1 MVYSCSSRITLCPPP
16 MSLRNTNKKKFQK
29 KGEVDSMAW
38 QTYAVEKFVVLEIV
52 LQEMVQQKDNLP
64 NQLMKAASVILKT
77 SSSINVILLR
87 FYPSVRMNNTF
98 LLVVKEPQEGFQ
110 TTFRRYFNFGYYS
123 LAVLHGAKSESEVSF
138 TGLATSQA

>member
-1 MVYSCSSRITLCPPP
+1 

-64 NQLMKAASVILKT
+64 NQLMKAANVILKT
-77 SSSINVILLR
+77 SSSINVIILQ
-87 FYPSVRMNNTF
+87 FCPSVRMPVNNTF
-98 LLVVKEPQEGFQ
+98 LLVVKEPQEGFR
-110 TTFRRYFNFGYYS
+110 TTFRRNFNFGHYS